1 MRPRHILVATA
12 FAALVAACPV
22 AAEPIGSHLEIT
34 PFGGFTIF
42 DAGLKTDTGTAV
54 RDAVHVGARLA
65 WLPRSWWGIEAAG
78 GVTPTS
84 EDIAPPRPFV
94 AGGARDVTFFHVSG
108 NLLLT
113 PLSRRAGGPFLSA
126 GFGGA
131 RLAVLGSPGINQ
143 GTLEFAGGVRLWL
156 TDAVG
161 LRLEARNIHSL
172 PKFSIWSSDDQVML
186 VDYVMIGAGLTVALD
201 ARPRDTDG
209 DGVPDKSDKCPATP
223 VGARVDADGCPLDSD
238 GDKVFDGLDQCE
250 GTPRGC
256 TVDAR
261 GCPRDADGDGV
272 CDGVDT
278 CADTPK
284 GATVDAGGCP
294 KDSDGDGVLDG
305 LDQCAATP
313 KGCTVDE
320 QGCPTD
326 RDGDGVCDGLDKCPD
341 TTPGLKVDAEGCPIE
356 LVERE
361 TELLDTGMI
370 RLQNINFET
379 ARADLLPDSYPTL
392 DIVGQVLGKW
402 PELRVEVGGHTDA
415 RGSDTYNQALS
426 QARADS
432 VLAYVTRRHP
442 TLKPEQFSVKGYG
455 EGKPLVPN
463 TSALNWAKN
472 RRVEFVV
479 LNKDVLRREVERRRL
494 LKINE
499 SAPRDTASPAPPDTT
514 RK

>member
-1 MRPRHILVATA
+1 MRPRHPGLVLALA
-12 FAALVAACPV
+12 AALAAGPV
-22 AAEPIGSHLEIT
+22 AAEPLGSHVEVT

-42 DAGLKTDTGTAV
+42 DARLKTDTGAPV
-54 RDAVHVGARLA
+54 RDAVHVGARVA
-65 WLPRSWWGIEAAG
+65 WLPRSWWGIELAG
-78 GVTPTS
+78 GVTPTA
-84 EDIAPPRPFV
+84 EDLAV
-94 AGGARDVTFFHVSG
+94 GARDVTFFHGSA

-113 PLSRRAGGPFLSA
+113 PLARRVGGPFLSI
-126 GFGGA
+126 GGGGA
-131 RLAVLGSPGINQ
+131 RVTPTGGTAFHQ
-143 GTLEFAGGVRLWL
+143 GMLEMAGGVRLWL

-161 LRLEARNIHSL
+161 LRVEARNLHYL
-172 PKFSIWSSDDQVML
+172 PKFSTQQSL
-186 VDYVMIGAGLTVALD
+186 DYVTIGAGLTVALG
-201 ARPRDTDG
+201 ATPRDTDG
-209 DGVPDKSDKCPATP
+209 DGVPDKRDRCPDTP
-223 VGARVDADGCPLDSD
+223 RGARVDADGCPLDGD
-238 GDKVFDGLDQCE
+238 GDKVFDGIDQCE

-256 TVDAR
+256 TVDAK
-261 GCPRDADGDGV
+261 GCPSDADGDGV

-284 GATVDAGGCP
+284 GATVDATGCP

-305 LDQCAATP
+305 LDQCTGTP

-320 QGCPTD
+320 RGCPKD
-326 RDGDGVCDGLDKCPD
+326 SDGDGVCDGLDRCPD

-379 ARADLLPDSYPTL
+379 NKADVLPDSYATL

-402 PELRVEVGGHTDA
+402 PELRIEVGGHTDA
-415 RGSDTYNQALS
+415 RGSDAHNQALS

-432 VLAYVTRRHP
+432 VLAYIQRRFP
-442 TLKPEQFSVKGYG
+442 TLQPEQFTVKGYG
-455 EGKPLVPN
+455 ESRPLVPN

-499 SAPRDTASPAPPDTT
+499 AAPPDTSTPAPPDTT
-514 RK
+514 RR